1 MRASNRLA
9 DAMGAD
15 ESATIWDKLIA
26 YNGRQ
31 LWTAASTTREPL
43 SSAVLASAPIGRWG
57 PIGADDAV
65 MISLV
70 HPSVPPQS

>member
-31 LWTAASTTREPL
+31 L
-43 SSAVLASAPIGRWG
+43 
-57 PIGADDAV
+57 
-65 MISLV
+65 
-70 HPSVPPQS
+70 